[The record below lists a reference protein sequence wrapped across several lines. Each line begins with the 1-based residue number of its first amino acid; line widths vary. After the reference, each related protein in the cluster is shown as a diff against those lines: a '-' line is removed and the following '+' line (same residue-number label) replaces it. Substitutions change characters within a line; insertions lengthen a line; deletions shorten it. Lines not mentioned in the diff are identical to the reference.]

1 MIGFDSPWVLLLL
14 LPVAA
19 ALPALRCRVR
29 ERPPAHLLRHPAL
42 GAFEEG
48 ATRSPGGQRWLLAL
62 LAVALVS
69 LVVALARPVWIGET
83 IAAEPPSRSIMLLVD
98 ASPSMSRQDFLA
110 ADGSSASRM
119 AVMREALLA
128 FLDAHPNDRFSLM
141 VVTDSAGTLVPE
153 TGDHDVLRFWI
164 EQLEPGLDGSATA
177 LGDGLAVAMEAIA
190 QRRERGR
197 VPPRLLVWTDG
208 VNTGGEMT
216 PAEAL
221 TVARAENIELF
232 TINLAPEDVGP
243 ADGEPTLEDLSRLSG
258 GEAIAAGDREALLA
272 VTEVIDRHEASP
284 SAGDTRRER
293 HSLLVAVLLLALVSL
308 VGAQWFNVRMQA

>member
-14 LPVAA
+14 LLVAA
-19 ALPALRCRVR
+19 VLPVLRRRVR

-42 GAFEEG
+42 DASEG
-48 ATRSPGGQRWLLAL
+48 AARSPGGQRWLFAL
-62 LAVALVS
+62 LALALVS
-69 LVVALARPVWIGET
+69 LVVALARPVWIGES

-98 ASPSMSRQDFLA
+98 ASPSMSRQDFRA
-110 ADGSSASRM
+110 ADGASVSRM

-153 TGDHDVLRFWI
+153 TGDHEVLRFWI

-190 QRRERGR
+190 ERRERGR

-284 SAGDTRRER
+284 SADDTRRER
-293 HSLLVAVLLLALVSL
+293 HSLLAVVLLLGLVSL
-308 VGAQWFNVRMQA
+308 IGAQWFNVRMQA